1 MLLKIENP
9 QRLMREHHMGVGL
22 SPALRIKLICIDMM
36 LLIMSSLY
44 HNSFSCQLKFS
55 FFSCLS
61 VRVCK
66 ELSIFFQCF
75 FETYISGNMKNYNTF
90 RPGISWNNMIS
101 VCAKL
106 LKNCRYIKF
115 VKLSTPENGNKSD
128 T

>member
-36 LLIMSSLY
+36 LLIMSSPY

-66 ELSIFFQCF
+66 ELSIFSVTTHSLLYLLILGKPINSVSVLFFIFSHSVDIHLSNSSAVRVRGWCF
-75 FETYISGNMKNYNTF
+75 
-90 RPGISWNNMIS
+90 PG
-101 VCAKL
+101 
-106 LKNCRYIKF
+106 CRF
-115 VKLSTPENGNKSD
+115 SLS
-128 T
+128 